1 MPKGLIKSVIKLFW
15 LKGADKSV
23 KKRLDPKMGTI
34 GEVRPLNTLQKWEII
49 LLTIKKNSNK
59 MFKFKSYNVK
69 KASEKNEK
77 QQPSSSTKTLK
88 KLNKEKTK
96 PSAEEIKAV
105 NNKSSPKYAKK
116 NTTAAADWHKNKTY
130 SAKNET
136 KKVVIPTP
144 HKKLERK

>member
-1 MPKGLIKSVIKLFW
+1 
-15 LKGADKSV
+15 
-23 KKRLDPKMGTI
+23 
-34 GEVRPLNTLQKWEII
+34 
-49 LLTIKKNSNK
+49 

-77 QQPSSSTKTLK
+77 QQPSSSTATATATATLK
-88 KLNKEKTK
+88 KPSSKEKKK
-96 PSAEEIKAV
+96 PSAEEIKHT
-105 NNKSSPKYAKK
+105 NNKQSPTYSQKIYPKK
-116 NTTAAADWHKNKTY
+116 TVTEWHSNKTF